1 MKNLD
6 KFRGCLIG
14 GAAGDALGYPVE
26 FMDTASIFF
35 RYEKCGITA
44 YDHHSGVAE
53 ISDDTQ
59 MTLFT
64 ATGLLLGTTRGMTRG
79 IMGNY
84 TGYIHYSYKDWYR
97 TQTESYPLPAGYHY
111 SWLVNQ
117 PEMFHRRAPG
127 NTCMSALSGS
137 APGSIERPI
146 NQSKGCG
153 GVMRV
158 APIGLYFDT
167 GSMPI
172 EKIDRLGA
180 EAAAL
185 THGHSLGYLPAA
197 GFVHIV
203 QLLSHNDGIT
213 VAEAV
218 EDMKHAISGLFASD
232 AHLGEFLELIDRA
245 VVLSQKAGVSDLDAI
260 RELGRG
266 WVAEE
271 TLAISVYCALK
282 YSNDFDR
289 ALIAAVNHGGDS
301 DSTGAVTGN
310 IVGAYLG
317 LDRIPRKYTNRLE
330 LRNVILTIADDLF
343 HDCQITEDDI
353 GADPVWERKYFSN
366 TYSMKESM

>member
-1 MKNLD
+1 MKDLD

-26 FMDTASIFF
+26 FMDTASIAF
-35 RYEKCGITA
+35 RYEERGITA
-44 YDHHSGVAE
+44 YDLQNGVAE

-64 ATGLLLGTTRGMTRG
+64 ATGLLLGTTRGMAHASAG
-79 IMGNY
+79 GY
-84 TGYIHYSYKDWYR
+84 ADYIHRSCMDWYR
-97 TQTESYPLPAGYHY
+97 TQTEPYPLPRGHHD

-127 NTCMSALSGS
+127 NTCMSALSS
-137 APGSIERPI
+137 STPGSIEQPI
-146 NQSKGCG
+146 NRSKGCG

-167 GSMPI
+167 KSISI
-172 EKIDRLGA
+172 ERIDRIGA

-197 GFVHIV
+197 GLVHIV

-218 EDMKHAISGLFASD
+218 EDMRRTVSGLFAAD

-245 VVLSQKAGVSDLDAI
+245 VILSQKTDVSDLDAI

-310 IVGAYLG
+310 IVGAHLG
-317 LDRIPRKYTNRLE
+317 LTHIPRKYTDRLE

-343 HDCQITEDDI
+343 RDCRMTEADF
-353 GADPVWERKYFSN
+353 GAAPVWAQKYYDCS
-366 TYSMKESM
+366 YAMKEPM

>member
-97 TQTESYPLPAGYHY
+97 TQTESYPLPADYHY

-218 EDMKHAISGLFASD
+218 EDMKHAVSGLFASD

-245 VVLSQKAGVSDLDAI
+245 VVLSQKAGV
-260 RELGRG
+260 
-266 WVAEE
+266 
-271 TLAISVYCALK
+271 
-282 YSNDFDR
+282 
-289 ALIAAVNHGGDS
+289 S